1 MFVLH
6 VCFYLRLADKITY
19 TIFLDSTYMHEYTLF
34 VLPFLPYFILYG
46 SL

>member
-6 VCFYLRLADKITY
+6 VRLYFCLADKITY
-19 TIFLDSTYMHEYTLF
+19 TIFLDSAYMHEYTIF
-34 VLPFLPYFILYG
+34 VFPFLTYFILYD